1 MLAAWRQK
9 AGAFFDET
17 PVVGIRGYEPQRWVR
32 QKPSNSVVEAN
43 KVASSAAFKL
53 LTGKVLPKWFP
64 RHADGYPITHFYRL
78 IANETGVDVRHPP
91 VASAMSHRMQEPAG
105 RVDFS
110 DLQVK
115 ETAIMHVDKMSEGNF
130 MRRPFLSASSQLE
143 VLLPFGNSKV
153 RHTKPRMKWWSKNLP
168 ALTLL
173 QCSMTGSLLR
183 SRSLI

>member
-53 LTGKVLPKWFP
+53 LTGKELPKWFP

-91 VASAMSHRMQEPAG
+91 VKEAMSHKLQKG
-105 RVDFS
+105 KLVDFS
-110 DLQVK
+110 DHEVGKL
-115 ETAIMHVDKMSEGNF
+115 AIMHVDKMSEGNF
-130 MRRPFLSASSQLE
+130 RRRPF
-143 VLLPFGNSKV
+143 FRV
-153 RHTKPRMKWWSKNLP
+153 RHSWRH
-168 ALTLL
+168 
-173 QCSMTGSLLR
+173 C
-183 SRSLI
+183 